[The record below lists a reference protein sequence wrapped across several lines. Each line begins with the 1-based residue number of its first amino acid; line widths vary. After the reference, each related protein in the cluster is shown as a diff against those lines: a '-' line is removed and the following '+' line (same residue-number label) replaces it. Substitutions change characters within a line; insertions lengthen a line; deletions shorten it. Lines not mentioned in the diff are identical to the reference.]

1 LLVALLVAG
10 WWVVRLGIRPIKH
23 VTDAAVAITDGDME
37 RRVEPQPHGTEA
49 GRLADAFN
57 IMAERRAISEQQLR
71 QFVADASHELRT
83 PLTTITGVLTLYR
96 SGVLESGPVL
106 DEALRRA
113 LQESERMTALVT
125 DLLLLASLDQ
135 GAPLARDTVD
145 LGEIVTDAA
154 FDAAILDADRT
165 IVTEIGA
172 DARVTG
178 DEPRLRQ
185 VVANLVANAVAYT
198 PAETSISLDVKA
210 DGEEC
215 VLLVRDDG
223 PGMTAEQANRVFD
236 RFYRTDTGRSRVRG
250 GAGLGLS
257 IVASIVNAHRGTVS
271 VSTAP
276 GRGTTFRVV
285 LPRRR

>member
-1 LLVALLVAG
+1 
-10 WWVVRLGIRPIKH
+10 
-23 VTDAAVAITDGDME
+23 
-37 RRVEPQPHGTEA
+37 
-49 GRLADAFN
+49 
-57 IMAERRAISEQQLR
+57 
-71 QFVADASHELRT
+71 
-83 PLTTITGVLTLYR
+83 
-96 SGVLESGPVL
+96 VL

>member
-1 LLVALLVAG
+1 
-10 WWVVRLGIRPIKH
+10 
-23 VTDAAVAITDGDME
+23 
-37 RRVEPQPHGTEA
+37 
-49 GRLADAFN
+49 
-57 IMAERRAISEQQLR
+57 LR